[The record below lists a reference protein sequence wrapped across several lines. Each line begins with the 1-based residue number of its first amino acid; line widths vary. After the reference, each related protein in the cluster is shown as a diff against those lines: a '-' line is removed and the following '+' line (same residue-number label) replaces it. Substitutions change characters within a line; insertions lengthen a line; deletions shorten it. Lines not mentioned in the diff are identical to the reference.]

1 MEPVFISEPNTPMK
15 LKNNYENE
23 INEVPPKGI
32 NDYPNEYNY
41 IINNNL
47 GYPFRTK
54 IKLESLNIPFE
65 TSPNYNKNIM
75 KNKLKYSLRTYSI
88 YKHSFVGDIFFE
100 SDKAAFLLLINVNT
114 RYAYAYQLG
123 KVDTKEI
130 INIDND
136 NKEYIYKYATNGRK
150 TTKEIIKA
158 FDEHLLNHPINI
170 LRFDGEKAINSNK
183 FKQHFKDKFKIIP
196 AISEAH
202 SSLSLIDRLCRTI
215 RDIAF
220 NLNIEAIYSQEI
232 MNLVLNYYNNS
243 RHETLTKI
251 IFKSHPE
258 LKKIYKKG
266 ILPSIMESDEELEKI
281 YVEEC
286 MKYNFNIVTQPGFK
300 LKQNDIVKIKND
312 DNIFSSGPNKLNKR
326 SVINKD
332 DYIINNQY
340 GNIYELIN
348 TRTNERV
355 FKPRYEIFTN
365 N

>member
-1 MEPVFISEPNTPMK
+1 MFNPIDLNEVILKFSADLVRIPYLIRKENDIRLIDNKHDEIINNVNDLINNNNEFKRRRRVVENTFINDYVNLIERKNKNKNLDKYTYKSSGRHITALLNKIKEVLKTSSMEPVFISEPNTPMK
-15 LKNNYENE
+15 RKNNYENTFAGSPRNE
-23 INEVPPKGI
+23 IINEYSSMSH
-32 NDYPNEYNY
+32 NEYPNEYNY

-88 YKHSFVGDIFFE
+88 YKHSFIGDIFFE

-202 SSLSLIDRLCRTI
+202 SCS
-215 RDIAF
+215 F
-220 NLNIEAIYSQEI
+220 
-232 MNLVLNYYNNS
+232 
-243 RHETLTKI
+243 I
-251 IFKSHPE
+251 I
-258 LKKIYKKG
+258 
-266 ILPSIMESDEELEKI
+266 
-281 YVEEC
+281 
-286 MKYNFNIVTQPGFK
+286 
-300 LKQNDIVKIKND
+300 
-312 DNIFSSGPNKLNKR
+312 
-326 SVINKD
+326 
-332 DYIINNQY
+332 IIN
-340 GNIYELIN
+340 
-348 TRTNERV
+348 
-355 FKPRYEIFTN
+355 
-365 N
+365 